1 MKYKLEPSDALLVRG
16 PANMKVVEGAVKIL
30 GAVYKTGEKLVFHR
44 FRSYTITGVE
54 PSLIEILGGEGYSV
68 EEVVEP
74 ADAVWEKN
82 IDKLLKHEKP
92 LIALIVGPVESGKTT
107 FVAMASNKAIAM
119 GFKTGVIDG
128 DVGQADIGPP
138 GFVSLAY
145 PSKRVLWLRELEAS
159 ELRFVG
165 DITPSHAPEN
175 VVLAVKE
182 LVENAVKHGCQAV
195 FIDTD
200 GWVTG
205 RGAVEYK
212 LKLIRHVNPT
222 HIVFMDEENEL
233 FKELMRTG
241 YPVYKL
247 PPPPSTA
254 RVRGRDGRTAL
265 RSDGYRRFLGSRR
278 KIKLNLD
285 EIVVIG
291 SCLLSPYTIV
301 GKEAE
306 ELGRRLGLKV
316 KAYRQVDSVLHVY
329 LDQYRIPPNPVGHN
343 IVIHVKDE
351 EKGVLAALLD
361 KKLKELAPALIES
374 WIPEAKTVIVGT
386 SYEGNASNIGGLML
400 GRIELDENLREKRRA
415 HTCLI

>member
-175 VVLAVKE
+175 VVLAVK
-182 LVENAVKHGCQAV
+182 
-195 FIDTD
+195 D
-200 GWVTG
+200 
-205 RGAVEYK
+205 
-212 LKLIRHVNPT
+212 
-222 HIVFMDEENEL
+222 
-233 FKELMRTG
+233 
-241 YPVYKL
+241 
-247 PPPPSTA
+247 
-254 RVRGRDGRTAL
+254 
-265 RSDGYRRFLGSRR
+265 
-278 KIKLNLD
+278 
-285 EIVVIG
+285 
-291 SCLLSPYTIV
+291 
-301 GKEAE
+301 
-306 ELGRRLGLKV
+306 
-316 KAYRQVDSVLHVY
+316 
-329 LDQYRIPPNPVGHN
+329 
-343 IVIHVKDE
+343 
-351 EKGVLAALLD
+351 
-361 KKLKELAPALIES
+361 LKELIEYYNSAKVHGLNACLIRDAGLTAIE
-374 WIPEAKTVIVGT
+374 PGT
-386 SYEGNASNIGGLML
+386 I
-400 GRIELDENLREKRRA
+400 
-415 HTCLI
+415 TCLGIGPDLEEKIDKITGNLPLYK